1 MRMIVLGRML
11 KGKALLTLFTQP
23 LGVLRPIAI
32 ALGGP
37 LLKYIFTTS
46 TKEARKMDQNQG
58 IGRLHV
64 VELGFNTTRMLFTFG
79 NLGAIAIDALA
90 DLSDGSKL
98 ALSVAVVILNISC
111 VLSFDAELKIYAAL
125 SKDAGDENSAYTKNS
140 RETPWGVFRVFC
152 LVICIA
158 AAVTQ
163 WMAING

>member
-1 MRMIVLGRML
+1 VLLPQEEHLL
-11 KGKALLTLFTQP
+11 KKALN
-23 LGVLRPIAI
+23 
-32 ALGGP
+32 
-37 LLKYIFTTS
+37 TS
-46 TKEARKMDQNQG
+46 TERLEKMDQNPG

-111 VLSFDAELKIYAAL
+111 VLSFDAELKIFAAL
-125 SKDAGDENSAYTKNS
+125 SKDTGDESSAYAKNG
-140 RETPWGVFRVFC
+140 RETPWGAFRVFC

>member
-1 MRMIVLGRML
+1 MDLNVI
-11 KGKALLTLFTQP
+11 
-23 LGVLRPIAI
+23 
-32 ALGGP
+32 
-37 LLKYIFTTS
+37 S
-46 TKEARKMDQNQG
+46 ARGHQ
-58 IGRLHV
+58 

-98 ALSVAVVILNISC
+98 ALSVFVVILNIAS
-111 VLSFDAELKIYAAL
+111 VLSFDAELKIFAAL
-125 SKDAGDENSAYTKNS
+125 SKDTGDENSAYAKNS

-158 AAVTQ
+158 AALTQ

>member
-1 MRMIVLGRML
+1 MLLPQEEHVL
-11 KGKALLTLFTQP
+11 KKAL
-23 LGVLRPIAI
+23 
-32 ALGGP
+32 
-37 LLKYIFTTS
+37 TTS
-46 TKEARKMDQNQG
+46 MERLEKMDQNIG
-58 IGRLHV
+58 IGRLKV

-125 SKDAGDENSAYTKNS
+125 SKDTGDENSAYAKNG

-152 LVICIA
+152 LVICVA
-158 AAVTQ
+158 AALTQ
-163 WMAING
+163 WMAINA

>member
-1 MRMIVLGRML
+1 M
-11 KGKALLTLFTQP
+11 
-23 LGVLRPIAI
+23 LGVLPKDAR
-32 ALGGP
+32 ALGGVFH
-37 LLKYIFTTS
+37 LYILYYFNG
-46 TKEARKMDQNQG
+46 EVEKMDQNIG
-58 IGRLHV
+58 IGRLKV

-79 NLGAIAIDALA
+79 NLAAIAIDALA

-125 SKDAGDENSAYTKNS
+125 SKDTGDENSAYAKNS

-152 LVICIA
+152 LVICVA

>member
-1 MRMIVLGRML
+1 
-11 KGKALLTLFTQP
+11 
-23 LGVLRPIAI
+23 
-32 ALGGP
+32 
-37 LLKYIFTTS
+37 
-46 TKEARKMDQNQG
+46 MDQNQS

-64 VELGFNTTRMLFTFG
+64 VELGFNNTRTLFTFG
-79 NLGAIAIDALA
+79 NLAAIAIDALA

-125 SKDAGDENSAYTKNS
+125 SKDAGDENSAYAKNS

-163 WMAING
+163 WLAING

>member
-1 MRMIVLGRML
+1 M
-11 KGKALLTLFTQP
+11 
-23 LGVLRPIAI
+23 LGVLPKDAR
-32 ALGGP
+32 ALGGVFH
-37 LLKYIFTTS
+37 LYILYYFNG
-46 TKEARKMDQNQG
+46 EVEKMDQNIG
-58 IGRLHV
+58 IGRLKV

-125 SKDAGDENSAYTKNS
+125 SKDAGDENSAYAKNS

-152 LVICIA
+152 LVICVA

>member
-1 MRMIVLGRML
+1 
-11 KGKALLTLFTQP
+11 
-23 LGVLRPIAI
+23 
-32 ALGGP
+32 
-37 LLKYIFTTS
+37 
-46 TKEARKMDQNQG
+46 MDQNQG

-79 NLGAIAIDALA
+79 NLAAIAIDGLA

-125 SKDAGDENSAYTKNS
+125 GKDAGDENSAYAKNS
-140 RETPWGVFRVFC
+140 KQTPWGAFRVFC
-152 LVICIA
+152 LVICVA

>member
-1 MRMIVLGRML
+1 
-11 KGKALLTLFTQP
+11 
-23 LGVLRPIAI
+23 
-32 ALGGP
+32 
-37 LLKYIFTTS
+37 
-46 TKEARKMDQNQG
+46 MDQNVG

-79 NLGAIAIDALA
+79 NLAAIAIDALA

-125 SKDAGDENSAYTKNS
+125 SKDTGDENTAYAKNGK
-140 RETPWGVFRVFC
+140 ETPWGVFRIFC
-152 LVICIA
+152 LLICVV

-163 WMAING
+163 VMAINA

>member
-1 MRMIVLGRML
+1 ML
-11 KGKALLTLFTQP
+11 P
-23 LGVLRPIAI
+23 PSAI
-32 ALGGP
+32 APGGT
-37 LLKYIFTTS
+37 FTEES
-46 TKEARKMDQNQG
+46 TYYFNGEVRKMDQNPG

-79 NLGAIAIDALA
+79 NLGAIAIDAFA

-125 SKDAGDENSAYTKNS
+125 SKDTGDESSAYAKNG